1 MTVLTQAPE
10 GAQQESVR
18 RVHEVARRA
27 QLAAGDL
34 ALATRADKDAALA
47 AMAQALVDHA
57 DEIVA
62 ANAADLERGRAD
74 GMNTGL
80 QDRLRLTPQR
90 IAQIADAVREVI
102 ALPDPT
108 GEVLRGSTL
117 PNGLQIRQI
126 RVPMGVIGMIYESRP
141 NVTADAAA
149 LGVKSG
155 NAMILRGGSAAALS
169 NAVIVAALRSALAEH
184 GLPADSVQL
193 LDGGREDV
201 TSLITARGLVDLV
214 IPRGGAGLI
223 QTVVLGATVPVIETG
238 IGNVHVYVDSAADLV
253 MARDIVINSKL
264 RRTSVCNAAET
275 LLVHREVAAT
285 FLPTMLGDFAAR
297 QVRLHLDERAG
308 VVAHDTGVGFE
319 PATAADWATEYLDA
333 EIAVGVVD
341 SVDAAIDHINANG
354 SRHTEVIVTENR
366 AAARRFVARVDAA
379 VVAVNASS
387 AFTDGGQFGMGA
399 EIGISTQKLHAR
411 GPMALP
417 ELTSTKWVLEGD
429 GQIRS

>member
-1 MTVLTQAPE
+1 MTLVTEAPAD
-10 GAQQESVR
+10 AQQESVR

-27 QLAAGDL
+27 QTAAADL
-34 ALATRADKDAALA
+34 ALATRADKDAALE
-47 AMAQALVDHA
+47 AMAQALVVHTE
-57 DEIVA
+57 EIVA
-62 ANAADLERGRAD
+62 ANAADLERGRAE
-74 GMNTGL
+74 GMNAGL
-80 QDRLRLTPQR
+80 QDRLRLTPER
-90 IAQIADAVREVI
+90 IAQIAGAVREVI
-102 ALPDPT
+102 ALPDPA

-117 PNGLQIRQI
+117 PNGLQIRQV

-155 NAMILRGGSAAALS
+155 NAMILRGGSAAAQS
-169 NAVIVAALRSALAEH
+169 NAVIVAALRSALAAH

-253 MARDIVINSKL
+253 MAREIVINSKL

-275 LLVHREVAAT
+275 LLVHCDVAAT
-285 FLPTMLGDFAAR
+285 FLPTILGDFAGR
-297 QVRLHLDERAG
+297 EVRLHLDERAG
-308 VVAHDTGVGFE
+308 VVARDTGVGYE
-319 PATAADWATEYLDA
+319 PATDEDWRTEYLDA

-341 SVDAAIDHINANG
+341 SADAAIEHINANG

>member
-1 MTVLTQAPE
+1 MTMVTEAPVD
-10 GAQQESVR
+10 AQQESVR

-27 QLAAGDL
+27 QAAAADL
-34 ALATRADKDAALA
+34 ALATRAGKDAALA
-47 AMAQALVDHA
+47 AMAQALVDNT
-57 DEIVA
+57 DQIVA
-62 ANAADLERGRAD
+62 ANAADLERGRAE

-80 QDRLRLTPQR
+80 QDRLRLTPER

-155 NAMILRGGSAAALS
+155 NAMILRGGSAAAQS
-169 NAVIVAALRSALAEH
+169 NAVIVATLRAALADN

-253 MARDIVINSKL
+253 MAREIVINSKL

-275 LLVHREVAAT
+275 LLVHRDVAAT
-285 FLPTMLGDFAAR
+285 FLPTILGDFAGR
-297 QVRLHLDERAG
+297 EVRLHLDERAG
-308 VVAHDTGVGFE
+308 VVARDTGVGYE
-319 PATAADWATEYLDA
+319 PVTEADWRTEYLDA

-341 SVDAAIDHINANG
+341 SADAAIAHINANG

-429 GQIRS
+429 GQVRS

>member
-1 MTVLTQAPE
+1 MTTLTDAPADA
-10 GAQQESVR
+10 GQDSVR
-18 RVHEVARRA
+18 RVQDTARRA
-27 QLAAGDL
+27 RLAAAGL
-34 ALATRADKDAALA
+34 ALATRAHKDAALA
-47 AMAQALVDHA
+47 AMADALVAHTDQ
-57 DEIVA
+57 IVR
-62 ANAADLERGRAD
+62 ANEADLARGREQ
-74 GMNTGL
+74 GMNAGL
-80 QDRLRLTPQR
+80 QDRLRLTPDR
-90 IAQIADAVREVI
+90 IEQIADAVREVI
-102 ALPDPT
+102 ALPDPV

-117 PNGLQIRQI
+117 PNGLQIRQV

-149 LGVKSG
+149 LGIKSG
-155 NAMILRGGSAAALS
+155 NAMILRGGSAAAQS
-169 NAVIVAALRSALAEH
+169 NAVIVAALRSAVAER

-193 LDGGREDV
+193 LEGGRDDV
-201 TSLITARGLVDLV
+201 TALITARGLVDLV

-253 MARDIVINSKL
+253 MARNIVINSKL

-275 LLVHREVAAT
+275 LLVHRDVAAT
-285 FLPTMLGDFAAR
+285 FLPTILGDFATQ
-297 QVRLHLDERAG
+297 QVRLHLDERAA
-308 VVAHDTGVGFE
+308 VVAGDTGVGFE
-319 PATAADWATEYLDA
+319 PATEADWSTEYLDA

-341 SVDAAIDHINANG
+341 SADAAIAHINANG

-366 AAARRFVARVDAA
+366 AAARRFVAQVDAA

-429 GQIRS
+429 GQIRP